1 MKKNFGF
8 YLSILVALVSKELL
22 FLDPRKQKVTI
33 SYPGAMLNVMV
44 YKHFT
49 NDQYH
54 DLEDPKTLSYSI
66 KSENSI
72 FFEVPFSDQPELIML
87 HSMIFFDC

>member
-1 MKKNFGF
+1 M
-8 YLSILVALVSKELL
+8 
-22 FLDPRKQKVTI
+22 LDPRKQKVTI

-54 DLEDPKTLSYSI
+54 DLEDPKTLRYSI

-72 FFEVPFSDQPELIML
+72 FFEVRTSPMVRTCPPGRVRTSLLPPAG
-87 HSMIFFDC
+87 